1 MSNSK
6 HLAVRN
12 AIAALLAAAP
22 AIAAKITPGRRYP
35 MADQDSEQVFV
46 YLDTSVPTRA
56 DIGGMPDDWSTRVRV
71 EIAARGQAGTPAE
84 DRGDAL
90 LTAAHGRVMADP
102 SLGDLCLDC
111 YPVGIAWG
119 GDEAD
124 TTLAVVQI
132 VFEAKHRVSATS
144 IAA

>member
-6 HLAVRN
+6 HLGVRN
-12 AIAALLAAAP
+12 AIAALFAAETP
-22 AIAAKITPGRRYP
+22 IAAKITKGRRIP

-56 DIGGMPDDWSTRVRV
+56 DLGGQPDDWATRVRV
-71 EIAARGQAGTPAE
+71 EIPARGKAGVPAE
-84 DRGDAL
+84 DRADAL
-90 LTAAHGRVMADP
+90 LVAAHGRVMAEP
-102 SLGDLCLDC
+102 SLGGLCLDC
-111 YPVGIAWG
+111 YPVGIAWS
-119 GDEAD
+119 GDEAE
-124 TTLAVVQI
+124 TTVAVAQI